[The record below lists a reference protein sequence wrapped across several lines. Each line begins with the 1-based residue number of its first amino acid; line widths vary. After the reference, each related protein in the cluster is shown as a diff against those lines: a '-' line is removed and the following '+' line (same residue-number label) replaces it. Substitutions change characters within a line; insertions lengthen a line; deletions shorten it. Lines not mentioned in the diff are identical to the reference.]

1 METKSE
7 YIRRKKGIAIA
18 AAKVDNTPIVN
29 ICEVIHNFKNYSTIT
44 LNGKSLL
51 VVDTAKGQV
60 FYELTADEQVFY
72 ELIADDNAFD
82 YVVDGSNGLIFVSST
97 CKRVMIT
104 IDPFNV

>member
-60 FYELTADEQVFY
+60 FYEL
-72 ELIADDNAFD
+72 IADDNAFD